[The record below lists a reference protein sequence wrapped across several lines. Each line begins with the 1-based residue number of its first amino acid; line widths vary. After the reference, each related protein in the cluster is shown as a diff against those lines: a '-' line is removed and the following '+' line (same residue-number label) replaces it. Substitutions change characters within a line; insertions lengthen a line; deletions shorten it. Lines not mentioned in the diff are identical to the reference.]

1 LVADVLGK
9 MSSPGLE
16 NFAVLVVDDNP
27 GVRAM
32 AVDMFEALGFTVLDS
47 YNGDHALRLLGER
60 PDIRLLFADVR
71 MPGMNGVELAERAQR
86 MRPDVKIVL
95 TSGYVDGAPV
105 EHFPFLPKPY
115 RVADLAALVKGG
127 PPRA

>member
-1 LVADVLGK
+1 
-9 MSSPGLE
+9 MSRSEFE

-47 YNGDHALRLLGER
+47 YNGDHALRLLADHPE
-60 PDIRLLFADVR
+60 IRLLFADVR
-71 MPGMNGVELAERAQR
+71 MPGMNGIELAEKAQR
-86 MRPDVKIVL
+86 LRQDLRIVL

-105 EHFPFLPKPY
+105 ETFPFLPKPY
-115 RVADLAALVKGG
+115 RVSDLAAL
-127 PPRA
+127 

>member
-1 LVADVLGK
+1 
-9 MSSPGLE
+9 MSGMGVE

-47 YNGDHALRLLGER
+47 YNGDHALRLLAER

-71 MPGMNGVELAERAQR
+71 MPGMNGVELAERAHQL
-86 MRPDVKIVL
+86 RPDIKIVL

-105 EHFPFLPKPY
+105 DDFPFLPKPY
-115 RVADLAALVKGG
+115 RVADLAALFSGK
-127 PPRA
+127 PRGA

>member
-1 LVADVLGK
+1 MSAADI
-9 MSSPGLE
+9 E

-47 YNGDHALRLLGER
+47 YNGDHALRLLAER
-60 PDIRLLFADVR
+60 ADIRLLFADVR
-71 MPGMNGVELAERAQR
+71 MPGMNGVELAEKARR
-86 MRPDVKIVL
+86 LRPDVKIVL

-115 RVADLAALVKGG
+115 RVSDLAALVGG
-127 PPRA
+127 RPEEV